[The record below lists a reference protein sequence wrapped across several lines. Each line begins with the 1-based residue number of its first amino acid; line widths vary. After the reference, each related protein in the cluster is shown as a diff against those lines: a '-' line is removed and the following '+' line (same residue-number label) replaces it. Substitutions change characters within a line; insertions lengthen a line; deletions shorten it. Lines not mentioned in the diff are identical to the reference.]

1 MRRKSLAVIA
11 LSATLVLG
19 GTTAT
24 ANAQSTTPYPISEI
38 QVPVEFVNTVQNFV
52 PAMPRD
58 QIYAG
63 LQIVTAWVG
72 LGIGSSVLSIGSSVL
87 GSSIR

>member
-1 MRRKSLAVIA
+1 MRRKSLAAIA

-72 LGIGSSVLSIGSSVL
+72 LSIGSSIL